1 MRWSDI
7 DLDGGV
13 AQLSWSL
20 TDGTFAHGC
29 GGSCGRKLA
38 GACPERRIVIAPDL
52 DAVHLEGRHLLVRP
66 KNGTAREVP
75 LTEAMVSQL
84 QMLADADTPNPHG
97 LVWHR
102 SDGSPTTNADDN
114 ADLDVALRKAGVDRP
129 GATTH
134 WLRHSYVTLSEHAG
148 IPWAAFS
155 GVSGHSS
162 PEASDPYRHVLTS
175 EGRRAVQTLATWVE
189 SP

>member
-1 MRWSDI
+1 M
-7 DLDGGV
+7 
-13 AQLSWSL
+13 
-20 TDGTFAHGC
+20 
-29 GGSCGRKLA
+29 
-38 GACPERRIVIAPDL
+38 IAPDL
-52 DAVHLEGRHLLVRP
+52 DAVHLERRHLLVRP

-114 ADLDVALRKAGVDRP
+114 AALDVALRKAGVDRP

-162 PEASDPYRHVLTS
+162 PEASDPPPPRFLCRSDYVSRLEVGGTKCKKIRVYLQC
-175 EGRRAVQTLATWVE
+175 GR
-189 SP
+189 